1 VEDSSLYTIFSQ
13 FIIVQ
18 HVIDV
23 DIKRSCSVMFDV
35 YLVSEVDCLM
45 CFVYFIQKFGQDRIR
60 WPKIGKQVA
69 RDTR

>member
-1 VEDSSLYTIFSQ
+1 MEDSSLYTIFSQ
-13 FIIVQ
+13 FIMVQ

-23 DIKRSCSVMFDV
+23 DIKRSCSVTFDV

-45 CFVYFIQKFGQDRIR
+45 CFAYFLQKFGQDRIR
-60 WPKIGKQVA
+60 WTKIGTQVA